1 MEYGDD
7 DDDDDAEESEVET
20 LKSNP
25 NRIAAS
31 KPFWAVQN

>member
-7 DDDDDAEESEVET
+7 DDDDAEENEHET
-20 LKSNP
+20 VKSNP

-31 KPFWAVQN
+31 KPFWAV